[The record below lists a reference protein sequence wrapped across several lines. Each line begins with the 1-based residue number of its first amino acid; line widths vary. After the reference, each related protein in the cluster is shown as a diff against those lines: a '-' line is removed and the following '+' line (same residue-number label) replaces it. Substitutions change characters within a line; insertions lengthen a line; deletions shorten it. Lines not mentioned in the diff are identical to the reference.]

1 MLQAISQGTLL
12 SESILSFSFTAL
24 PQQLLAL
31 QHRNFTEKQ
40 VIEIKH
46 D

>member
-24 PQQLLAL
+24 PQQ
-31 QHRNFTEKQ
+31 HRNFTEKQ